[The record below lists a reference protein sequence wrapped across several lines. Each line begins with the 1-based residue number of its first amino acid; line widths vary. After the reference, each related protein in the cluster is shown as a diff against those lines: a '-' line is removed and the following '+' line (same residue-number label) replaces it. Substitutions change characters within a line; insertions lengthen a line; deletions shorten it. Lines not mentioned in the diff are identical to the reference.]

1 MLHHLVPDEVAA
13 GQSRAEPA
21 VLRAADRAR
30 QLAVAGRSTPRCLAR
45 SGDYDRAL
53 EALRIASSIDLDDLT
68 GTTAGGLH
76 LATMGGLWQAFAFG
90 FAGLRARDGVLGIDP
105 RMPPKWQRLEL
116 RVRFRGSRVRVGID
130 ATVLVVAA
138 DEPIEISVAGQRASV
153 GPGGRTFRR
162 SGAGWEVER

>member
-1 MLHHLVPDEVAA
+1 M
-13 GQSRAEPA
+13 
-21 VLRAADRAR
+21 
-30 QLAVAGRSTPRCLAR
+30 
-45 SGDYDRAL
+45 
-53 EALRIASSIDLDDLT
+53 IDLDDLT

-90 FAGLRARDGVLGIDP
+90 FAGLRARDGVLDIDP

-130 ATVLVVAA
+130 ASVLVVTA
-138 DEPIEISVAGQRASV
+138 DEPIEVAVAGRRASV
-153 GPGGRTFRR
+153 GPRGRTFRR